1 MPIKISLSQLAA
13 VFKGFSQLG
22 AKIDHKNKQI
32 LDAVG
37 NTIATFQGKVLK
49 FTDKVIPQG

>member
-1 MPIKISLSQLAA
+1 MAA